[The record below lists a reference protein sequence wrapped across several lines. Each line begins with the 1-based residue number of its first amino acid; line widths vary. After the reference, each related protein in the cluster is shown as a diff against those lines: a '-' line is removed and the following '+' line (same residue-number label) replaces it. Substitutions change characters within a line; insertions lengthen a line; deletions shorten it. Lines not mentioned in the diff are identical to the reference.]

1 MKEWHCSLWHI
12 FRLTTCELKTTN
24 MKTTFSLVL
33 AVGFTLISGFMQ
45 PTTIDGV
52 IGALKTGNAGEFGSY
67 FDNNVELILPDKSD
81 TYSKAQAQ
89 NIVKDFF
96 SNNKVRGFE
105 VKHKGE
111 QNGGEYCIGT
121 LSTAQGSF
129 RTTVFAKNKG
139 GKQLVNEV
147 RFQAIE

>member
-1 MKEWHCSLWHI
+1 
-12 FRLTTCELKTTN
+12 
-24 MKTTFSLVL
+24 MKTIFSSVL
-33 AVGFTLISGFMQ
+33 AVGLILMSAFTQ
-45 PTTIDGV
+45 PSIIDGV
-52 IGALKTGNAGEFGSY
+52 IGALKSGNAGEFGNY
-67 FDNNVELILPDKSD
+67 FDNNIQLTLPDKAD

-96 SNNKVRGFE
+96 SNNKVKGFE

-121 LSTAQGSF
+121 LTTTQGNF

>member
-1 MKEWHCSLWHI
+1 
-12 FRLTTCELKTTN
+12 
-24 MKTTFSLVL
+24 MKTLFSSLV
-33 AVGFTLISGFMQ
+33 AVGLIMLSAFTQ
-45 PTTIDGV
+45 PGTIDGV
-52 IGALKTGNAGEFGSY
+52 IGALKSGNANEFGSY
-67 FDNNVELILPDKSD
+67 FDNNVELTLPDKSD

-96 SNNKVRGFE
+96 ANNKVKGFE
-105 VKHKGE
+105 VKHKGD

-121 LSTAQGSF
+121 LTTSQGSF

-147 RFQAIE
+147 RFQSIE

>member
-1 MKEWHCSLWHI
+1 
-12 FRLTTCELKTTN
+12 
-24 MKTTFSLVL
+24 MKTMFSSLL
-33 AVGFTLISGFMQ
+33 AVGFILMTAFSQ
-45 PTTIDGV
+45 PSTIDGV
-52 IGALKTGNAGEFGSY
+52 IGALKSGNAGEFGGY
-67 FDNNVELILPDKSD
+67 FDNNIQLTLPDKSD

-121 LSTAQGSF
+121 LSTAQGNF
-129 RTTVFAKNKG
+129 RTTVFAKNKS

>member
-1 MKEWHCSLWHI
+1 
-12 FRLTTCELKTTN
+12 
-24 MKTTFSLVL
+24 MKTLFSAFL
-33 AVGFTLISGFMQ
+33 AFSFIALMSFAQ
-45 PTTIDGV
+45 PGTIDGV
-52 IGALKTGNAGEFGSY
+52 ISALKSGNAGEFAGY
-67 FDNNVELILPDKSD
+67 FDSNVQLNLPDKSD

-89 NIVKDFF
+89 LIVKDFF
-96 SNNKVRGFE
+96 SNNKVKGFE

-121 LSTAQGSF
+121 LTTSQGSF

-147 RFQAIE
+147 RFQSIE

>member
-1 MKEWHCSLWHI
+1 
-12 FRLTTCELKTTN
+12 
-24 MKTTFSLVL
+24 MKTMFSSVL
-33 AVGFTLISGFMQ
+33 AVGLILMSAFTQ
-45 PTTIDGV
+45 PSIIDGV
-52 IGALKTGNAGEFGSY
+52 IGALKSGNAGEFGSY
-67 FDNNVELILPDKSD
+67 FDNNIQLTLPDKAD

-96 SNNKVRGFE
+96 SNNKVKGFE

-121 LSTAQGSF
+121 LSTAQGNF

>member
-1 MKEWHCSLWHI
+1 
-12 FRLTTCELKTTN
+12 
-24 MKTTFSLVL
+24 MKTLFTSLM
-33 AVGFTLISGFMQ
+33 AFTLVVLSSFTEQ
-45 PTTIDGV
+45 NTIDGV
-52 IGALKTGNAGEFGSY
+52 IGALKAGNAGDLSHY
-67 FDNNVELILPDKSD
+67 FDDNVQLTLPDKSD

-89 NIVKDFF
+89 LIVKDFF
-96 SNNKVRGFE
+96 SNNKVKTFD
-105 VKHKGE
+105 VKHKGD

-147 RFQAIE
+147 RFQSIE